1 MRLMGHF
8 LKKNLVFIRK
18 MDQFSMVFWSKTELE
33 RDTF

>member
-18 MDQFSMVFWSKTELE
+18 MDQFSMVFWSVVA
-33 RDTF
+33 